1 LPVLKS
7 ITAILKENP
16 SAKFTI
22 SGHTDSTGNAAS
34 NMALSNE
41 RAAAVK
47 NYLVTNGVAGDRLSS
62 TGFGDTQPIVN
73 NNTAAGRA
81 INRRVEVKYV
91 K

>member
-34 NMALSNE
+34 NMVLSNE

-62 TGFGDTQPIVN
+62 NGYGDTQPIGK
-73 NNTAAGRA
+73 NNTASGRA
-81 INRRVEVKYV
+81 SNRRVEVKYV